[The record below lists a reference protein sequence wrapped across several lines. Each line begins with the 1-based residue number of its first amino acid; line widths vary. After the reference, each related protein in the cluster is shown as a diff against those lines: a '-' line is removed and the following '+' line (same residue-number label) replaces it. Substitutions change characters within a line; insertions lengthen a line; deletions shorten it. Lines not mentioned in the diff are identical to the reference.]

1 MKTRLVWITPDA
13 ENVVSYCARV
23 SNPKN
28 QENYKTAP
36 GLLKYCMDE
45 GHWSVFEMASAC
57 FEIETSRAIAP
68 QILRHRSFS
77 FQEFSQ
83 RYADATQFDFE
94 LINPRR
100 QDTFNRQNSFD
111 DLDIETKK
119 WFQNLLEAVHQAAYE
134 DYEEALKR
142 GIAKESARFML
153 PLSTTT
159 RLYMSGTLRSWIHYI
174 KLRTHP
180 STQLEHR
187 EIALSIKAEL
197 VKQCPIIFGAI

>member
-83 RYADATQFDFE
+83 RYADASQLGFE
-94 LINPRR
+94 DVKPRR
-100 QDTFNRQNSFD
+100 QDNENRQNSFD
-111 DLDIETKK
+111 DLSLETRN
-119 WFQNLLEAVHQAAYE
+119 WFINELTCLNMDSSALYK
-134 DYEEALKR
+134 EALKR
-142 GIAKESARFML
+142 GIAKESARFLL
-153 PLSTTT
+153 PQCVST

-187 EIALSIKAEL
+187 EIALSIKEEL